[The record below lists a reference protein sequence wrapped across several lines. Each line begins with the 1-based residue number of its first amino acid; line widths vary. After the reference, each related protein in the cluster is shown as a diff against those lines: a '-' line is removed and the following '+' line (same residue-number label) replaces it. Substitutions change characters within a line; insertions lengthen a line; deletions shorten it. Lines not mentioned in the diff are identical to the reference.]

1 MIQDINQ
8 RRLRY
13 FYEIYRCG
21 KIREAADNLNM
32 DSSVVTRQIRLLEE
46 EIGFKLFERRPRGVV
61 PTEAAQLLLKYYR
74 DNCDLKVELEK
85 GLNELRNMRQGN
97 IHLAIHPTFVGTL
110 MSVFNNFQSQYPDI
124 HLHIE
129 ENFETNKIINQI
141 LEDISHIGILCIYQ
155 DAPNINYFA
164 RVPLPLYMLVNKNH
178 PLANKRKVTFAEAI
192 RYPLSLPATGALRQ
206 MVQSVAQAE
215 KLELQPPVFISN
227 STTARK
233 KFACTDAGAVF
244 MSAFSASEEIKSGEL
259 VALEIDHPMFKAASL
274 ALIVRRGKTL
284 LPPILQ
290 LLRLISA
297 HLPIFARQP
306 LVENSSLTTTSGASY
321 E

>member
-1 MIQDINQ
+1 MIPEINQ

-13 FYEIYRCG
+13 FYEVCTCG

-32 DSSVVTRQIRLLEE
+32 DSSVITRQIRLLEE

-61 PTEAAQLLLKYYR
+61 PTEAAELLLKYYR
-74 DNCDLKVELEK
+74 GNCDLKENLER
-85 GLNELRNMRQGN
+85 GLHELRNMHQGN
-97 IHLAIHPTFVGTL
+97 IHLAIHPTFVGAL
-110 MSVFNNFQSQYPDI
+110 ISVFNNFRAQYPDI

-141 LEDISHIGILCIYQ
+141 LEDISHIGILCVYQ
-155 DAPNINYFA
+155 DSPHINYFA
-164 RVPLPLYMLVNKNH
+164 RVPLPLYMLVNKKH
-178 PLANKRKVTFAEAI
+178 PLANKHKVTFAEAI

-206 MVQSVAQAE
+206 MVQSVAKTE
-215 KLELQPPVFISN
+215 KIELQPPVFISN

-233 KFACTDAGAVF
+233 RFACTDAGAVF
-244 MSAFSASEEIKSGEL
+244 MSAFSAFEEIKSGEL
-259 VALEIDHPMFKAASL
+259 VALEIDHPSFQAASL
-274 ALIVRRGKTL
+274 ALIVRRGKPL
-284 LPPILQ
+284 LPPLHQ

-297 HLPIFARQP
+297 HLPIFARHP
-306 LVENSSLTTTSGASY
+306 LAENSHLTTISEAPY